1 MSGCCTLVAVNDPDL
16 PESAG
21 APEPGPAEPH
31 PTSRRSPALIAAA
44 VALPIAMV
52 VGVVVAAVIAGRDPV
67 QEPVALGTVP
77 APAAE
82 SPECTALIAA
92 LPEDIGDFGRAEL
105 VDPAPAGAAAWQADD
120 AKEVVLRCG
129 VDRPLEFNAAS
140 ALQMVDEVQWFEVPG
155 VEGLD
160 ASTWFAV
167 DRGVYVALTVPHGSG
182 PSPLQDA
189 SAAISG
195 ALEQRPIDPAPVPN
209 P

>member
-1 MSGCCTLVAVNDPDL
+1 MNDPDL
-16 PESAG
+16 PDSAD
-21 APEPGPAEPH
+21 APEPTEPH
-31 PTSRRSPALIAAA
+31 PTARRSPALIAVA
-44 VALPIAMV
+44 VALPVALV
-52 VGVVVAAVIAGRDPV
+52 VGVLVAAVIAGRDPI

-82 SPECTALIAA
+82 SPECAALIAA
-92 LPEDIGDFGRAEL
+92 LPENLGDFERAEL
-105 VDPAPAGAAAWQADD
+105 MDPAPVGAAAWQADD

-140 ALQMVDEVQWFEVPG
+140 PLTVVDAVQWFEVPG
-155 VEGLD
+155 EEGLD

-182 PSPLQDA
+182 PTPLQDA
-189 SAAISG
+189 SAAITST
-195 ALEQRPIDPAPVPN
+195 LEQRPLDPAPIPT

>member
-1 MSGCCTLVAVNDPDL
+1 MSGCGTLVTVNDPDL
-16 PESAG
+16 PDSAD
-21 APEPGPAEPH
+21 APEPAEPH
-31 PTSRRSPALIAAA
+31 PTARRSPALIAVA
-44 VALPIAMV
+44 VALPVALV
-52 VGVVVAAVIAGRDPV
+52 VGVLVAAVIAGRDPI

-92 LPEDIGDFGRAEL
+92 LPENLGDFKRAEL
-105 VDPAPAGAAAWQADD
+105 MDPAPVGAAAWQADD

-140 ALQMVDEVQWFEVPG
+140 PLTVVDAVQWFEVPG
-155 VEGLD
+155 EEGLD

-182 PSPLQDA
+182 PTPLQDA
-189 SAAISG
+189 SAAITG
-195 ALEQRPIDPAPVPN
+195 ALEQRPLDPAPVPT

>member
-1 MSGCCTLVAVNDPDL
+1 MNDPDL

-21 APEPGPAEPH
+21 TAEPETAEAH
-31 PTSRRSPALIAAA
+31 PTARRSPALIAAA
-44 VALPIAMV
+44 VALPIALV
-52 VGVVVAAVIAGRDPV
+52 VGVLVAAVIAGRDPV

-82 SPECTALIAA
+82 SPECAALIEA
-92 LPEDIGDFGRAEL
+92 LPEDLGDFGRAEL
-105 VDPAPAGAAAWQADD
+105 VDPAPVGAAAWQADD

-155 VEGLD
+155 EEGMD

-189 SAAISG
+189 SAAITG
-195 ALEQRPIDPAPVPN
+195 ALESRPIDPAPVPN

>member
-1 MSGCCTLVAVNDPDL
+1 MSGCGTLVTVNDPDL
-16 PESAG
+16 PDSADT
-21 APEPGPAEPH
+21 PEPAEPH
-31 PTSRRSPALIAAA
+31 PTARRSPALIAVA
-44 VALPIAMV
+44 VALPVALV
-52 VGVVVAAVIAGRDPV
+52 VGVLVAAVIAGRDPI

-82 SPECTALIAA
+82 SPECAALIAA
-92 LPEDIGDFGRAEL
+92 LPENLGDFERAEL
-105 VDPAPAGAAAWQADD
+105 RDPAPVGAAAWQADD

-140 ALQMVDEVQWFEVPG
+140 PLTVVDAVQWFEVPG
-155 VEGLD
+155 EEGLD

-182 PSPLQDA
+182 PTPLQDA
-189 SAAISG
+189 SAAITG
-195 ALEQRPIDPAPVPN
+195 ALEQRPLDPAPIPT